1 MHRTAEW
8 TVDVMKAARTEIF
21 EPKVHTLYNIIVMI
35 IIDILCIYKLGLT

>member
-21 EPKVHTLYNIIVMI
+21 EPKVHIHNCNDNYRYFMYI
-35 IIDILCIYKLGLT
+35 